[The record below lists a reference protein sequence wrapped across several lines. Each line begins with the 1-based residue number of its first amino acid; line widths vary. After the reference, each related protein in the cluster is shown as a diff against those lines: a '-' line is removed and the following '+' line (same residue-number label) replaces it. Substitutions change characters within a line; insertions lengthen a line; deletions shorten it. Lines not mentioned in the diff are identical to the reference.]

1 MIIDTHSHYDDER
14 FDEDRDELLSGM
26 KAKGIDI
33 IVNASATVQ
42 GCFDSLALAEKY
54 DFVYTMAGIHPSD
67 TADLE
72 KPGVFE
78 QIKKVAEHE
87 KCVAIGEIGLD
98 YYWDEP
104 DRDIQKKWFIEQLR
118 FAREV
123 GKPVNIHSRDAA
135 ADTLDIMKAENAKD
149 MGGIVHCFSYGV
161 EMAREYLNMGFHIG
175 IGGVVTFKNGKKL
188 KEVVEY
194 TPLDRI
200 VLETDCPYL
209 APEPYR
215 GKRNQSDYLELVAE
229 KIAELKNVTKEEVI
243 KVTRE
248 NALRVYNIL
257 WQS

>member
-1 MIIDTHSHYDDER
+1 MIIDTHAHYDDER
-14 FDEDRDELLSGM
+14 FDDDREELLTGM

-33 IVNASATVQ
+33 IVNASATVK

-67 TADLE
+67 TLDLE
-72 KPGVFE
+72 EPGVFE
-78 QIKKVAEHE
+78 EIKKVAAHK

-104 DRDIQKKWFIEQLR
+104 DREIQKKWFAEQLD
-118 FAREV
+118 FAKEI

-135 ADTLDIMKAENAKD
+135 ADTLDIMKAEGAKD
-149 MGGIVHCFSYGV
+149 LGGIIHCFSYGT
-161 EMAREYLNMGFHIG
+161 EMAKEYLNMGFHIG
-175 IGGVVTFKNGKKL
+175 VGGVITFKNGKKL

-194 TPLDRI
+194 APLDRI

-215 GKRNQSDYLELVAE
+215 GKRNQSDYLHMVAE
-229 KIAELKNVTKEEVI
+229 EIANIKNITKEEVVRI
-243 KVTRE
+243 TRD
-248 NALRVYNIL
+248 NALRVYGINV
-257 WQS
+257 

>member
-1 MIIDTHSHYDDER
+1 MIIDTHAHYDDER
-14 FDEDRDELLSGM
+14 FDDDREELLTGM

-33 IVNASATVQ
+33 IVNASATVK

-67 TADLE
+67 TLDLE
-72 KPGVFE
+72 EPGVFE
-78 QIKKVAEHE
+78 EIKKVAAHK

-104 DRDIQKKWFIEQLR
+104 DREIQKKWFARQLD
-118 FAREV
+118 FAKEI

-135 ADTLDIMKAENAKD
+135 ADTLDIMKAEGAKD
-149 MGGIVHCFSYGV
+149 LGGIIHCFSYGT
-161 EMAREYLNMGFHIG
+161 EMAKAYLNMGFHIG
-175 IGGVVTFKNGKKL
+175 VGGVITFKNGKKL

-194 TPLDRI
+194 APLDRI

-215 GKRNQSDYLELVAE
+215 GKRNQSDYLHMVAE
-229 KIAELKNVTKEEVI
+229 EIANIKNVTKEEVVRI
-243 KVTRE
+243 TRD
-248 NALRVYNIL
+248 NALRVYGINV
-257 WQS
+257 